1 MCGVCERIQKT
12 LKGNNKYFVKELQT
26 GYVVLG
32 DYQRFKG
39 YTLFLCKTHATEL
52 HQLEQ
57 PFRDLFLHEM
67 SLAAEAAFRAFQ
79 PEKMNYELLGQGDN
93 IHMHWHFF
101 PRRKGDTPVP
111 GPVWKLPKE
120 EMYADKYLPSDSE
133 LQEMKQKLNE
143 MHVGR
148 LIHILSHTMKRHN
161 PAEVMENDDLTTM
174 QKHVLKFILLETMH
188 RDLYQKDI
196 EEEFQIRK
204 PTVTGILKLMEKNGY
219 IYRESAK
226 QDARLKQ
233 IIPTEK
239 AEKIRPAILKSIEE
253 GEAKMLRGIPKEDV
267 ELCKQVLW
275 QMYENR
281 KKSCDSR
288 NDF

>member
-1 MCGVCERIQKT
+1 MDSNLTIIWLCNSMCT
-12 LKGNNKYFVKELQT
+12 
-26 GYVVLG
+26 
-32 DYQRFKG
+32 D
-39 YTLFLCKTHATEL
+39 
-52 HQLEQ
+52 
-57 PFRDLFLHEM
+57 FRRCGEIDE
-67 SLAAEAAFRAFQ
+67 
-79 PEKMNYELLGQGDN
+79 
-93 IHMHWHFF
+93 
-101 PRRKGDTPVP
+101 
-111 GPVWKLPKE
+111 
-120 EMYADKYLPSDSE
+120 
-133 LQEMKQKLNE
+133 EMKQKLNE
-143 MHVGR
+143 MYVGR

-275 QMYENR
+275 QMYPLFWDVCPWEPFILIYLMMI
-281 KKSCDSR
+281 SCLNS
-288 NDF
+288 

>member
-1 MCGVCERIQKT
+1 MDIGKIINHLSSRLRSRSQEVHTKLGI
-12 LKGNNKYFVKELQT
+12 GN
-26 GYVVLG
+26 
-32 DYQRFKG
+32 
-39 YTLFLCKTHATEL
+39 A
-52 HQLEQ
+52 
-57 PFRDLFLHEM
+57 
-67 SLAAEAAFRAFQ
+67 
-79 PEKMNYELLGQGDN
+79 QGK
-93 IHMHWHFF
+93 I
-101 PRRKGDTPVP
+101 
-111 GPVWKLPKE
+111 
-120 EMYADKYLPSDSE
+120 
-133 LQEMKQKLNE
+133 LN
-143 MHVGR
+143 
-148 LIHILSHTMKRHN
+148 
-161 PAEVMENDDLTTM
+161 
-174 QKHVLKFILLETMH
+174 FILVESALH
-188 RDLYQKDI
+188 PVYQKDI

>member
-1 MCGVCERIQKT
+1 MDSNLTIIWLCNSMGTDFRRCGEID
-12 LKGNNKYFVKELQT
+12 E
-26 GYVVLG
+26 
-32 DYQRFKG
+32 
-39 YTLFLCKTHATEL
+39 
-52 HQLEQ
+52 
-57 PFRDLFLHEM
+57 
-67 SLAAEAAFRAFQ
+67 
-79 PEKMNYELLGQGDN
+79 
-93 IHMHWHFF
+93 
-101 PRRKGDTPVP
+101 
-111 GPVWKLPKE
+111 
-120 EMYADKYLPSDSE
+120 
-133 LQEMKQKLNE
+133 EMKQKLNE

-281 KKSCDSR
+281 KNPAIAGMILTEITRHKEDI
-288 NDF
+288 DEDE

>member
-1 MCGVCERIQKT
+1 MDSNLTIIWLCNSMGTDFRRCGEID
-12 LKGNNKYFVKELQT
+12 E
-26 GYVVLG
+26 
-32 DYQRFKG
+32 
-39 YTLFLCKTHATEL
+39 
-52 HQLEQ
+52 
-57 PFRDLFLHEM
+57 
-67 SLAAEAAFRAFQ
+67 
-79 PEKMNYELLGQGDN
+79 
-93 IHMHWHFF
+93 
-101 PRRKGDTPVP
+101 
-111 GPVWKLPKE
+111 
-120 EMYADKYLPSDSE
+120 
-133 LQEMKQKLNE
+133 EMKQKLNE
-143 MHVGR
+143 MYVGR

-239 AEKIRPAILKSIEE
+239 AEKIRPAILKSIDE